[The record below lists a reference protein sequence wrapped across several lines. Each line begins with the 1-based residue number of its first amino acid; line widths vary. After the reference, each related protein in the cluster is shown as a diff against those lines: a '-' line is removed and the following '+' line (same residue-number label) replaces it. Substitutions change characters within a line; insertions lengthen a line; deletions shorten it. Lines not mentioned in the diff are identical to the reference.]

1 MDDGKLVIWQTSESI
16 TLKNKKML
24 TTSTESSNFNHNEK
38 RGKTKG
44 GNFLSVT
51 RKGGNIS
58 SGIFIFA
65 RENLAFHK

>member
-38 RGKTKG
+38 RGKRKEEML
-44 GNFLSVT
+44 NERREIFLPV
-51 RKGGNIS
+51 
-58 SGIFIFA
+58 FLIFA